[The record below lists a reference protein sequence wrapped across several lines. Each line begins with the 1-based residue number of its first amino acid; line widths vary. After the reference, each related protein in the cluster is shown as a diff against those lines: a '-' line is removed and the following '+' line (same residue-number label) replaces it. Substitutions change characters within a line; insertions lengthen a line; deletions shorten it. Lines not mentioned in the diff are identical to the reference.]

1 MIHINPRRVVF
12 ESSHE
17 VFVVPLHD
25 QGGLVAGDA
34 TSSLPES
41 VPTLLMPMQDIC
53 FSCTRDVKVRRMVGN
68 VVLDLILGATLEM
81 WYSEFNCS
89 ILISM

>member
-1 MIHINPRRVVF
+1 
-12 ESSHE
+12 

-41 VPTLLMPMQDIC
+41 VPHPSYANAGYLH
-53 FSCTRDVKVRRMVGN
+53 FSFTRDVKVRRMVEN
-68 VVLDLILGATLEM
+68 VVLDLVLGATLEM
-81 WYSEFNCS
+81 WY
-89 ILISM
+89 

>member
-1 MIHINPRRVVF
+1 MNSRRRLVHMIHINPRSVVF

-41 VPTLLMPMQDIC
+41 VPHPSYANAGYLY
-53 FSCTRDVKVRRMVGN
+53 FSFTRDVKVGRMVEN
-68 VVLDLILGATLEM
+68 VVLDLVLGATLEM
-81 WYSEFNCS
+81 WY
-89 ILISM
+89 